1 MNFHPFRQNFQD
13 DIFADLER
21 VVNGGRRRKPRDDTP
36 SMMSDETSPSR
47 STPNVPSPPVSP
59 GQDPSPPSHI
69 EPQGYPRGYYGH
81 RRHDS
86 AENALISSTQHLRIE
101 PSKSVSQ
108 ARVPSHYPMLVE
120 SSFAQTKSLSPRA
133 SRTECYP
140 PIVETTKSTT
150 QARLPCPYPI
160 HTEPPRAIRVIEPSR
175 DIAPIPPSNL
185 ATERQVRVTEIP
197 RYMAPRPIPQPAN
210 KVEHPKTVAR
220 PLVRLRTLAPRII
233 TTNGTET
240 RTTETQT
247 TETRT
252 RETRTI
258 EPKNTPK
265 YPLRVDKAKEL
276 SEVDT
281 SRLNLL
287 ADSAL
292 GNSHKDDQEI
302 DELHEGNEVTYIPAV
317 KRQKAQKLEKP
328 PRPPPQKKRGRY
340 ECKLCPQVCTRNF
353 DLTRHVRTVHETR
366 PKGDILSR
374 TCPVCGEVQSR
385 GDSHKRH
392 MALVPAS
399 CERQARILGKPAP
412 PEHSDKFYAMCRARA
427 CPPTPTA

>member
-1 MNFHPFRQNFQD
+1 M
-13 DIFADLER
+13 I
-21 VVNGGRRRKPRDDTP
+21 
-36 SMMSDETSPSR
+36 SDEPSPSR
-47 STPNVPSPPVSP
+47 STPSVSSPPVSP
-59 GQDPSPPSHI
+59 CQDSSPPSHI
-69 EPQGYPRGYYGH
+69 EPQGHYGH
-81 RRHDS
+81 RSHDS
-86 AENALISSTQHLRIE
+86 TENALISSTQHLRIE

-108 ARVPSHYPMLVE
+108 ARVPFHYPMPAE
-120 SSFAQTKSLSPRA
+120 SSFAQTKSSSPWTT
-133 SRTECYP
+133 RTECYS

-150 QARLPCPYPI
+150 QARLPCPYPV

-175 DIAPIPPSNL
+175 NLAPIPSSSL
-185 ATERQVRVTEIP
+185 GTECQVRVTEPP
-197 RYMAPRPIPQPAN
+197 RCMALRPTPQPV
-210 KVEHPKTVAR
+210 KQIEHPKTVAR

-233 TTNGTET
+233 TTNATKTQTMET
-240 RTTETQT
+240 RTM
-247 TETRT
+247 
-252 RETRTI
+252 
-258 EPKNTPK
+258 EPKNTPN
-265 YPLRVDKAKEL
+265 YPLRVDNARE
-276 SEVDT
+276 SNEVDT

-292 GNSHKDDQEI
+292 GNNHKDDQEI
-302 DELHEGNEVTYIPAV
+302 DELHESNEVTYIPAV

-328 PRPPPQKKRGRY
+328 PRPLPQKKRGRY

-412 PEHSDKFYAMCRARA
+412 PEFSDKFYAMCRARA
-427 CPPTPTA
+427 CQPTPTP